1 MYDSLKVVSYNCRGF
16 PKSPDKLVTKPT
28 IKCLLEDLNIDIICF
43 QETFLSKQDLSC
55 LNVLH
60 KDFQGVGASSTDTRD
75 KLISGHPYGGV
86 AILYRIKYSKCITP
100 INFNLDWVIG
110 ISIDSGSFK
119 HVILCVYLKSVS
131 GSHEDHKGIYQ
142 GQLEELKH
150 ILNELDTTSVS
161 IIGRLKI
168 RLGNGCTQRWD

>member
-1 MYDSLKVVSYNCRGF
+1 MVTDIAHPSSNDFMIKMYDSLKVMSYNCRGF
-16 PKSPDKLVTKPT
+16 PKSPNKLGLKPT
-28 IKCLLEDLNIDIICF
+28 ISNLLNDVNGDIICL

-55 LNVLH
+55 LNVIH
-60 KDFQGVGASSTDTRD
+60 KDFQGVGASSTDTRE

-86 AILYRIKYSKCITP
+86 AIMYRIKYSKCVTP

-119 HVILCVYLKSVS
+119 HVILCVYMKSAS

-142 GQLEELKH
+142 GQLE
-150 ILNELDTTSVS
+150 
-161 IIGRLKI
+161 
-168 RLGNGCTQRWD
+168 